1 MLRSAEMKTEATYI
15 DRRQGTVTQWVD
27 LRPIFE
33 VFSRDTESSGGGR
46 RKKPLWRKE
55 APDEVLSSTLV
66 EAS

>member
-33 VFSRDTESSGGGR
+33 VFSRDTESSGGGGEEETFVAER
-46 RKKPLWRKE
+46 G
-55 APDEVLSSTLV
+55 AG
-66 EAS
+66 